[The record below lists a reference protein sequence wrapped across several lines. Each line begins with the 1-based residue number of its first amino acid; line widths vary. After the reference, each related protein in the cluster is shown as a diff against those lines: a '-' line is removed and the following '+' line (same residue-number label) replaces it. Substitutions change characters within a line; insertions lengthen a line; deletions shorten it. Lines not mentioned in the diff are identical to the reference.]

1 MDGFLSPSV
10 AQVIPLLA
18 QTCDELTKQALIR
31 ELTKYTE
38 ELCKGDPDLADTILE
53 GKKTLQGCVRYV
65 LEQAAKVV
73 AKNVE
78 AMTEKEFD
86 TLGKTQVR
94 GKKAAMAGG
103 MVGSEDVFK
112 WADMYYYK
120 APEERVSTPAAPS
133 VAEKGQKEAGS
144 KGFRDDARRRSYRR
158 HQKGKGQNH
167 DGRRYADFY
176 GGLCL
181 RRNCRVERGLYYDK
195 V

>member
-38 ELCKGDPDLADTILE
+38 DLCKGDPDLADTILE

-86 TLGKTQVR
+86 ALGKTQVR

-112 WADMYYYK
+112 WAELYYYK

-133 VAEKGQKEAGS
+133 QKKDKKKQAQKASATTPGAAPIADTKKAKDKTTMDGGTQISMAGFASAETA
-144 KGFRDDARRRSYRR
+144 A
-158 HQKGKGQNH
+158 
-167 DGRRYADFY
+167 
-176 GGLCL
+176 
-181 RRNCRVERGLYYDK
+181 
-195 V
+195 